1 MCNGKFGV
9 VFTVDLPHGSTK
21 ESCKR
26 QEERRSCWWDAT
38 RGTDGWSVR
47 RAPLI
52 CQRRSFSKRAGER
65 IMAPFTSTHKHT
77 HTRMARATAA
87 SRFCSPQ
94 GRFQDFL
101 KWGVTGGTGNKAHT
115 RVFIINLNTLGLVCF
130 SASCQRFIRCKE
142 VLHTHLNIDYLV
154 LDNCCVKWEIYL
166 KSNIYS
172 SKPSNPT

>member
-1 MCNGKFGV
+1 MLVGCHWWNRWLKRAPCAIN
-9 VFTVDLPHGSTK
+9 LPEKKLFQARGRKDYGSIYTYT
-21 ESCKR
+21 
-26 QEERRSCWWDAT
+26 QT
-38 RGTDGWSVR
+38 YTHTDGTCYCC
-47 RAPLI
+47 I
-52 CQRRSFSKRAGER
+52 
-65 IMAPFTSTHKHT
+65 TYT
-77 HTRMARATAA
+77 
-87 SRFCSPQ
+87 RFCSPQ

-142 VLHTHLNIDYLV
+142 VLHTYLNIDYLV